1 MTIATIDTTR
11 THYSA
16 TSAAERTLTVGELRE
31 LLDQF
36 DDDTPVVF
44 RNDNGYTYGSLGWD
58 AVSEID
64 TEGGDELQ

>member
-1 MTIATIDTTR
+1 MTIATLDTTR

-64 TEGGDELQ
+64 TEEGDE

>member
-1 MTIATIDTTR
+1 MIIATLETTR

-44 RNDNGYTYGSLGWD
+44 RNDNGYTYGSLDWD

-64 TEGGDELQ
+64 TEEGDE